1 MNSARA
7 ALPIMAGIAWATRAW
22 DTAWCFLATAV
33 SSFSNAIMVSA
44 ILHVLVIFGVT
55 HPAVNPKLFENP
67 NPPLDVVL
75 VNAKSKEKPLKADVL
90 AQHDLVGGG
99 TVEENRVAKSPLPA
113 AEHDQAMSAEA
124 EFNARVQALEAQTQA
139 LMRQLKSDYKVA
151 PTPPAPAA
159 DSTPP
164 TPTPAP
170 VNLTA
175 KSLEMATLRAS
186 IDSQL
191 DAYQKRPRRD
201 EYGVTAKGY
210 TFAQYVDD
218 WRTKV
223 ERVGNMNYPEAA
235 RRNSLYGSLILYVY
249 INANGT
255 LESVE
260 IVRSS
265 GKKIL
270 DAAAIK
276 IVEMAAPYA
285 PFTESM
291 RKQTDILGISRT
303 WTFTRSDQ
311 LTSQ

>member
-7 ALPIMAGIAWATRAW
+7 APPIAAGIAWAARAW
-22 DTAWCFLATAV
+22 DATWSFLASAV
-33 SSFSNAIMVSA
+33 ASFSNAVMVSA

-55 HPAVNPKLFENP
+55 HPTINPKLFENP
-67 NPPLDVVL
+67 NPPLEVTL

-99 TVEENRVAKSPLPA
+99 TVEDNRVAKSPLPA
-113 AEHDQAMSAEA
+113 AEHDQTMSAEA

-139 LMRQLKSDYKVA
+139 LMRQLKSDYKV
-151 PTPPAPAA
+151 PQPPPAPVAEA
-159 DSTPP
+159 RPP
-164 TPTPAP
+164 SPTPAP
-170 VNLTA
+170 VSLTA

-249 INANGT
+249 INADGT

-303 WTFTRSDQ
+303 WIFTRSDQ

>member
-7 ALPIMAGIAWATRAW
+7 AHPIAAGIAWAARAW
-22 DTAWCFLATAV
+22 DATWSFLASAV
-33 SSFSNAIMVSA
+33 ASFSNAVMVSA

-55 HPAVNPKLFENP
+55 HPTINPKLFENP
-67 NPPLDVVL
+67 NPPLEVTL

-99 TVEENRVAKSPLPA
+99 TVEDNRLAKSPLPVS
-113 AEHDQAMSAEA
+113 EHDQAMSAEA

-139 LMRQLKSDYKVA
+139 LMRQIKSDYKV
-151 PTPPAPAA
+151 PQPPPAPVAEA
-159 DSTPP
+159 RPP
-164 TPTPAP
+164 SPTPAP
-170 VNLTA
+170 VSLTA

-249 INANGT
+249 INADGT

-285 PFTESM
+285 PFTEAM

>member
-1 MNSARA
+1 MTRDPA
-7 ALPIMAGIAWATRAW
+7 APLLAVGLAHITQAWNATRS
-22 DTAWCFLATAV
+22 FLATAV
-33 SSFSNAIMVSA
+33 ASFSHAVLVST
-44 ILHVLVIFGVT
+44 ILHVLVIFGIT
-55 HPAVNPKLFENP
+55 HPGINPKLFENL

-75 VNAKSKEKPLKADVL
+75 VNTKSKTKPLKADVL

-99 TVEENRVAKSPLPA
+99 TVEENRVAKSPLPVS
-113 AEHDQAMSAEA
+113 ERDQALSAEA
-124 EFNARVQALEAQTQA
+124 EFNARVEALEAQTQA
-139 LMRQLKSDYKVA
+139 LLRQIKSDYET
-151 PTPPAPAA
+151 PQPPPAPAA
-159 DSTPP
+159 EARPP
-164 TPTPAP
+164 SPTPAP

-191 DAYQKRPRRD
+191 DSYQKRPRRD

-235 RRNSLYGSLILYVY
+235 RRNAIYGSLILYVY
-249 INANGT
+249 IKSDGT

-285 PFTESM
+285 PFTEAM

>member
-1 MNSARA
+1 MRS
-7 ALPIMAGIAWATRAW
+7 
-22 DTAWCFLATAV
+22 FLATAI
-33 SSFSNAIMVSA
+33 SSLSNAVLVSA

-55 HPAVNPKLFENP
+55 HPVINPKLFENL
-67 NPPLDVVL
+67 NPPLDVML
-75 VNAKSKEKPLKADVL
+75 VNAQSKAKPLKADVL

-99 TVEENRVAKSPLPA
+99 TVEENRIAKSPLPVS
-113 AEHDQAMSAEA
+113 ERDQAMSAEA

-139 LMRQLKSDYKVA
+139 LMRQIKSDYKI
-151 PTPPAPAA
+151 PQPPPAPAA
-159 DSTPP
+159 EEARPP
-164 TPTPAP
+164 SPTPAP
-170 VNLTA
+170 TNLTA
-175 KSLEMATLRAS
+175 RSLEMATLRAS

-191 DAYQKRPRRD
+191 DSYQKRPRRD

-223 ERVGNMNYPEAA
+223 ERIGNMNYPEAA
-235 RRNSLYGSLILYVY
+235 RRNSIYGSLVLYVY
-249 INANGT
+249 IRADGS

-285 PFTESM
+285 PFTEAM

>member
-7 ALPIMAGIAWATRAW
+7 ASPIAAGIAWVTRAR
-22 DTAWCFLATAV
+22 DAAWSFLATAV

-55 HPAVNPKLFENP
+55 HSAVNPKLFENP

-113 AEHDQAMSAEA
+113 AEHDQVMSAEA

-159 DSTPP
+159 DSAPP

-303 WTFTRSDQ
+303 WIFTRSDQ